1 MAEENVIQTNIVAT
15 SNMAPLIAD
24 LNKVTSSLS
33 LLQERLTATN
43 KSLATQAAV
52 MNKAFSETLRSTGQF
67 STQFVSLTSDVD
79 KFGQQ
84 LDRGQLKLGQ
94 FFRVYGDHAKNSGG
108 IIRDL
113 AKQQV
118 QLQNSI
124 LQPLGRNAEGLMQY
138 NVQIPRG
145 LDMVKNKTAV
155 ARQELMIMNRVVQ
168 EGAGQLINWGKNT
181 QWAGRQLTVGL
192 TVPIM
197 AFGKAA
203 ADAFKQADEQ
213 LVRLTKVYGGLGE
226 TTSAE
231 LQRVRKDVAATAAE
245 LAKSY
250 GAGFKDTIAL
260 AADIAATGK
269 EGNELL
275 GSVKETTRL
284 SVLGE
289 IDRQEAMMATL
300 AIQTAFKQNTEEL
313 TESINFLNSV
323 ENQTSTTLNDLVEA
337 IPKAGPVVKGLGGSI
352 QELAL
357 YLTAMREGGIN
368 ASESANALKS
378 GLAALI
384 NPTDVAAKKFKAMGI
399 DLKTIVSSN
408 AGNLTD
414 TILGLQ
420 SALDR
425 LDPLK
430 KQQALEQLFGKF
442 QFARM
447 NALFANLGKEGSQTL
462 QVLDLM
468 KASSQELAGIA
479 DRELSAVT
487 ESASGKYRRAVEGLK
502 ADLAGIGEQFLKIN
516 TTLINVIDSV
526 IKFTQKLPDPVKQ
539 ALAFMGGLTALAG
552 PLIMLT
558 GVLGNFF
565 GYIIKGVYQ
574 MKAFF
579 KGAHGWKLLTPEIL
593 AANKASQLIEGT
605 FYSDARAAAV
615 LKQSLDGLISS
626 YSVLASKVSSAGVP
640 VNPAISTI
648 GGSAIMSGR
657 QVNPAS
663 QYLSPRDTRS
673 FSHMEPVSNMSSS
686 RRSNQTIFGVVPG
699 APLVNQKIS
708 NNPQMYMDTDLEKI
722 EGLSSIRGVSTG
734 VVAGEAAKF
743 HSMTAALAMQSK
755 AEIAKLKA
763 EVKNT
768 GLVTDEVSVAYQAL
782 LPEMTKLTA
791 NAAQESAKIVAQL
804 KSGKLTMDQARAKII
819 ALNSQIEAMM
829 VQTATQTA
837 AGLGRTIDVSR
848 VPLLNQPVVD
858 PKTGKTNMKEL
869 AKPGRTRDLLNSIAR
884 ALGVKTYGAPYSI
897 ETTMPKRLNQ
907 GNIVPGTGNQDT
919 VPAMLTPG
927 EFVVNA
933 KATAANLPLLQAIN
947 GGARTAGYNNALGG
961 FMSSRAANAVL
972 RSFGVM
978 STSAKDAK
986 LLGNWGMLLPNA
998 VNRRLR
1004 YKRATGAEL
1013 RSHVSNSKNLIDVE
1027 RFLKHNNVS
1036 PRDISSIQSKISKE
1050 IYSSLSDKD
1059 MYDDAQF
1066 GRIAFSSISPA
1077 IKALE
1082 SKYPGISLAYQKD
1095 RMQPGRR
1102 DTQSSSSKHGPSPTG
1117 INVPGGRGSS
1127 YGSGSGT
1134 GKNRSVW
1141 AHFGDEE
1148 FDANVAMLAQNFNA
1162 GGMVSMLGGEV
1173 TSQGG
1178 RSIPVPPQTGK
1189 YNMGGMVAKALS
1201 SSTISRL
1208 TARWK
1213 PQQQFRQP
1221 GYQYTLG
1228 NQDPLHGPLQIGK
1241 TMVPK
1246 NMQKDHAWTR
1256 EVLYQDDRFARQNV
1270 MPQFPIGT
1278 MEERGKY
1285 ILRQYMAGNYG
1296 ILNTPGAADAMKT
1309 LSKKFSGTLY
1319 RGIRLSDNRNNPLPQ
1334 NIIDSIEQ
1342 ARLTGDMSRLL
1353 GREFIMRRSSW
1364 SSDSGVAS
1372 MFAPGFRADTS
1383 GKSIMI
1389 EAAVKNRN
1397 VVPASEIFPDA
1408 KFSAP
1413 FGQKLTNNSRSEKES
1428 IFGGKFKVVGYSGG
1442 KLQLE
1447 TVVDG
1452 ARAMGGPVKGG
1463 RPYLVGENGPEL
1475 FVPRNSG
1482 GIIPGY
1488 NRGGLVGGMGGGM
1501 IGQLLMGMLGSQ
1513 GGQMLGQRVAGESGA
1528 MAGNMLG
1535 FMLPSMLMGGMGRG
1549 PSVGQRLGTSPDP
1562 IGPMRESVLANTK
1575 LGTSLGN
1582 TAVAG
1587 NRVTSSLAKLALGA
1601 TRLNLGLAAVTTAAV
1616 IGYKEFKKYREE
1628 IALNQASY
1636 GLTADSAAKLK
1647 VSFTDY
1653 NMKIKE
1659 TIQTTKAMVE
1669 NNRLLFESMASAG
1682 TPFKMTIE
1690 QYKEMKKEVKAT
1702 MQEQIKMINSAKD
1715 SEVGDLAVRM
1725 KEQFVAAGMSAEEAS
1740 KKIYIAFN
1748 LSKKS
1753 GISALATIGNQD
1765 FSKITNAQTAMQSA
1779 FKTFAQASASE
1790 DAVSQANAL
1799 NTALTSMDSA
1809 LKEIVSESAKKAK
1822 LDKTGKTEA
1831 ISGYQAEKEM
1841 LDQIKSKVKNQV
1853 VISKELRKELEK
1865 HNPEIKKF
1873 INSQDTTISLWQ
1885 KMRIAATGY
1894 TGDLSALNAKA
1905 TGALYTMTQEIA
1917 ATTIAANKA
1926 KGGALF
1932 GQYQELDKLLA
1943 LQKKYSAATK
1953 NQSAA
1958 DQISAK
1964 NRIKFLD
1971 EEIEKINEAADAR
1984 KKALQEQASDEDVLL
1999 QIRKAQIQYQEAL
2012 SSGDMATAAQMQ
2024 IDIQRLSNEQQRTLA
2039 IRAIDEK
2046 RDRDIAPLEAEKDRI
2061 NAAQEALADAATKAA
2076 DSLDKINARIEDQR
2090 NKIDNLNTAMIAYR
2104 IAVATG
2110 AKDMRGFSAALI
2122 TAAEAAGIKPTGV
2135 TAGGPPDRVGEQPR
2149 VATPQ
2154 ETAKAL
2160 FDQLGGNGIKATN
2173 VYLYAQKVFDK
2184 QTSGTFK
2191 EPIPLGG
2198 TNVTGIDPK
2207 RLDSPFS
2214 GVGVNSIR
2222 QQIKKYAA
2230 EQGIKPGQFFT
2241 MGAGNRDD
2249 ETYKEYKLRVEKDG
2263 NITVIDSKVGGYA
2276 MGGLIQGPGTGT
2288 SDSIYAKM
2296 RYANGGGIYVSNGEH
2311 ITRASSVKSIGA
2323 GNMDLIN
2330 KFGTDGL
2337 MLAASNVIGAKFNI
2351 PSSSLLSSGAG
2362 QGNGS
2367 NINFAPVFQI
2377 TAAPGMDEKLIGMSA
2392 AKYAMDMFNK
2402 QTKDMNAKS
2411 GNMGRTIR

>member
-1 MAEENVIQTNIVAT
+1 
-15 SNMAPLIAD
+15 
-24 LNKVTSSLS
+24 
-33 LLQERLTATN
+33 
-43 KSLATQAAV
+43 
-52 MNKAFSETLRSTGQF
+52 
-67 STQFVSLTSDVD
+67 
-79 KFGQQ
+79 
-84 LDRGQLKLGQ
+84 
-94 FFRVYGDHAKNSGG
+94 
-108 IIRDL
+108 
-113 AKQQV
+113 
-118 QLQNSI
+118 
-124 LQPLGRNAEGLMQY
+124 
-138 NVQIPRG
+138 
-145 LDMVKNKTAV
+145 
-155 ARQELMIMNRVVQ
+155 
-168 EGAGQLINWGKNT
+168 
-181 QWAGRQLTVGL
+181 
-192 TVPIM
+192 
-197 AFGKAA
+197 
-203 ADAFKQADEQ
+203 
-213 LVRLTKVYGGLGE
+213 
-226 TTSAE
+226 
-231 LQRVRKDVAATAAE
+231 
-245 LAKSY
+245 
-250 GAGFKDTIAL
+250 
-260 AADIAATGK
+260 
-269 EGNELL
+269 
-275 GSVKETTRL
+275 
-284 SVLGE
+284 
-289 IDRQEAMMATL
+289 
-300 AIQTAFKQNTEEL
+300 
-313 TESINFLNSV
+313 
-323 ENQTSTTLNDLVEA
+323 
-337 IPKAGPVVKGLGGSI
+337 
-352 QELAL
+352 
-357 YLTAMREGGIN
+357 
-368 ASESANALKS
+368 
-378 GLAALI
+378 
-384 NPTDVAAKKFKAMGI
+384 
-399 DLKTIVSSN
+399 
-408 AGNLTD
+408 
-414 TILGLQ
+414 
-420 SALDR
+420 
-425 LDPLK
+425 
-430 KQQALEQLFGKF
+430 
-442 QFARM
+442 
-447 NALFANLGKEGSQTL
+447 
-462 QVLDLM
+462 
-468 KASSQELAGIA
+468 
-479 DRELSAVT
+479 
-487 ESASGKYRRAVEGLK
+487 
-502 ADLAGIGEQFLKIN
+502 
-516 TTLINVIDSV
+516 
-526 IKFTQKLPDPVKQ
+526 
-539 ALAFMGGLTALAG
+539 
-552 PLIMLT
+552 
-558 GVLGNFF
+558 
-565 GYIIKGVYQ
+565 
-574 MKAFF
+574 
-579 KGAHGWKLLTPEIL
+579 
-593 AANKASQLIEGT
+593 
-605 FYSDARAAAV
+605 
-615 LKQSLDGLISS
+615 
-626 YSVLASKVSSAGVP
+626 
-640 VNPAISTI
+640 
-648 GGSAIMSGR
+648 
-657 QVNPAS
+657 
-663 QYLSPRDTRS
+663 
-673 FSHMEPVSNMSSS
+673 
-686 RRSNQTIFGVVPG
+686 
-699 APLVNQKIS
+699 
-708 NNPQMYMDTDLEKI
+708 
-722 EGLSSIRGVSTG
+722 
-734 VVAGEAAKF
+734 
-743 HSMTAALAMQSK
+743 
-755 AEIAKLKA
+755 
-763 EVKNT
+763 
-768 GLVTDEVSVAYQAL
+768 
-782 LPEMTKLTA
+782 MTKLTA

-884 ALGVKTYGAPYSI
+884 SLGVKTYGAPYSI

-933 KATAANLPLLQAIN
+933 KSTAANLPLLQAIN
-947 GGARTAGYNNALGG
+947 NNQQSSTGNYNVGGIVNVLRAYSARSRSLSGLRTGLRADGTSGRSARNVHSQESFNFEAYSRNRMPGAGLSSLTGGNAITAEEAAILKGMVGAHGSGRDFQIATGLRSKSGVYPTTNVGNVPNIFPNLSGSYTPTGRSRSSFQRESSLPAQLLPGSMVHAPLKFNNSTRVGLGASKDDLGTVQGFQMTSLMDFLVSRGVSGSDARIIANNA
-961 FMSSRAANAVL
+961 ANRLNNILPKNGITEDVW
-972 RSFGVM
+972 
-978 STSAKDAK
+978 AK
-986 LLGNWGMLLPNA
+986 
-998 VNRRLR
+998 
-1004 YKRATGAEL
+1004 
-1013 RSHVSNSKNLIDVE
+1013 
-1027 RFLKHNNVS
+1027 
-1036 PRDISSIQSKISKE
+1036 SIQRAE
-1050 IYSSLSDKD
+1050 QGALFENQSLLS
-1059 MYDDAQF
+1059 
-1066 GRIAFSSISPA
+1066 
-1077 IKALE
+1077 
-1082 SKYPGISLAYQKD
+1082 GIRL
-1095 RMQPGRR
+1095 
-1102 DTQSSSSKHGPSPTG
+1102 
-1117 INVPGGRGSS
+1117 
-1127 YGSGSGT
+1127 
-1134 GKNRSVW
+1134 
-1141 AHFGDEE
+1141 
-1148 FDANVAMLAQNFNA
+1148 NA
-1162 GGMVSMLGGEV
+1162 GGMVPMIGGDV

-1213 PQQQFRQP
+1213 PQERFRQP

-1513 GGQMLGQRVAGESGA
+1513 GGQMLGQRVAGETGA

-1831 ISGYQAEKEM
+1831 LSGYQAEKVM

-1932 GQYQELDKLLA
+1932 SQYQELDKLLA

-2039 IRAIDEK
+2039 VRAIDEK

-2076 DSLDKINARIEDQR
+2076 DSLDKINSKIQDQK

-2135 TAGGPPDRVGEQPR
+2135 TAGGPPDIVGQQPR

-2173 VYLYAQKVFDK
+2173 VYLTAENLFNTEKA
-2184 QTSGTFK
+2184 GTFK
-2191 EPIPLGG
+2191 DPVKLG
-2198 TNVTGIDPK
+2198 TSAATGIDPK
-2207 RLDSPFS
+2207 GVDSAW
-2214 GVGVNSIR
+2214 GGIGMNSTR
-2222 QQIKKYAA
+2222 QQIKKYAK
-2230 EQGIKPGQFFT
+2230 EQGLEAGQYFT
-2241 MGAGNRDD
+2241 MGTGNKIDD
-2249 ETYKEYKLRVEKDG
+2249 TYKEYKFRVEKDG
-2263 NITVIDSKVGGYA
+2263 NITVIGQKEGGYA

-2323 GNMDLIN
+2323 SNMDLIN

-2337 MLAASNVIGAKFNI
+2337 MLAASNVIGAKFDI
-2351 PSSSLLSSGAG
+2351 PSNSLLSSGTG
-2362 QGNGS
+2362 QGSGS

-2402 QTKDMNAKS
+2402 QTKDMDAKM
-2411 GNMGRTIR
+2411 GNRGRSI